1 MDEQPMAPT
10 MKTNGGEKPS
20 HTAHGEAQR
29 AALVHAAYD
38 LIAEKGL
45 EGLRTRD
52 VAKKA
57 GVNVATLHYYFATKE
72 DLIRGV
78 VDLLREQLAYT
89 GSPLAQIGSRGPL
102 EELRRELADMQYQL
116 QVIPKAFAVLFE
128 LHLRSL
134 RDPAIGDIM
143 QGMDVSWR
151 HHIEEYLT
159 AGVQQGIF
167 RADLDIAAA
176 AAALMAVVKGAMLQ
190 LIFNPQAFPAS
201 RVSAEIERWLSA
213 HASTQPAHK
222 THHGTHD

>member
-1 MDEQPMAPT
+1 MDEQTMAPQ
-10 MKTNGGEKPS
+10 MKPGGDEKPP

-29 AALVHAAYD
+29 AALVGAAYD

-57 GVNVATLHYYFATKE
+57 RVNVATLHYYFATKE

-78 VDLLREQLAYT
+78 VNVLREQLAYT
-89 GSPLAQIGSRGPL
+89 TSAPVQVGSRGPL
-102 EELRRELADMQYQL
+102 EELRQELADMQYQL
-116 QVIPKAFAVLFE
+116 QTIPKAFAVLFE

-134 RDPAIGDIM
+134 RDPAIGNIM
-143 QGMDVSWR
+143 QGMDASWR
-151 HHIEEYLT
+151 RHIEEYLA

-167 RADLDIAAA
+167 RADLDVGAA

-190 LIFNPQAFPAS
+190 LIFNPQMFPAS
-201 RVSAEIERWLSA
+201 RVSAEIERWLTTLA
-213 HASTQPAHK
+213 C
-222 THHGTHD
+222 